1 MDSFDRYFTEEEA
14 NALLEELL
22 PDIEQLISTRNRI
35 VEIRPEFD
43 SGLQKALGN
52 GGSHATGEL
61 LILMGRIQR
70 LVERIQKTGAL
81 VKNLEQGLLDFPA
94 EREGRTV
101 YLCWQY
107 GEPPVAYWHDID
119 SGFAGRQPLQAS
131 SLSKPR

>member
-22 PDIEQLISTRNRI
+22 PDIELLISTRNRI
-35 VEIRPEFD
+35 VEIQPEFD

-70 LVERIQKTGAL
+70 LVERIQRTGAL

-107 GEPPVAYWHDID
+107 GEPTVAHWHDID
-119 SGFAGRQPLQAS
+119 AGFAGRQPL
-131 SLSKPR
+131 

>member
-107 GEPPVAYWHDID
+107 GEPTVAHWHDID
-119 SGFAGRQPLQAS
+119 SGFAGRQPL
-131 SLSKPR
+131 